1 MRVPPPATLDPVRL
15 DDERVQGRAEHEVR
29 TRYCRENDAMRPTKR
44 NLALAA
50 LSAGVAAGVGVHIWA
65 LDRRAYDDDTA
76 LAGWADRLA
85 HPPASLEVPVDITLP
100 TTSTGRPL
108 RRAAPIPVDTSLHLT
123 SLDVPDEAV
132 DPRRIVTPVTTS
144 ELMLSVSKRSFELE
158 GRQILPVP
166 ADPTRGFDA
175 RYKHA
180 PTDLALLDGAVLPL
194 AYASERARKFRW
206 ELRDQAPEK
215 LLVMVDRSLPC
226 RLLAEVLIAA
236 RNQRFVPHLLG
247 NRGGSVVDIGI
258 SESVELDWLLVVTI
272 EPDTFELALPD
283 ERGEITCE
291 RGRVDER
298 NGSRFVTIT
307 RSEDGRDFERLSDCA
322 GRIEKAFHHELVFGA
337 APAATVSV
345 QTLVSTYD
353 ALRNIAP
360 RDVKVDLRFE
370 ALLPPRLPLTP

>member
-1 MRVPPPATLDPVRL
+1 MS
-15 DDERVQGRAEHEVR
+15 
-29 TRYCRENDAMRPTKR
+29 PTKR

-50 LSAGVAAGVGVHIWA
+50 LVTAGIAGGVGVRIWA
-65 LDRRAYDDDTA
+65 LDHRAYDDDTA
-76 LAGWADRLA
+76 LAGWADRMA

-108 RRAAPIPVDTSLHLT
+108 RRGAPIPVDRSLHLT

-132 DPRRIVTPVTTS
+132 DPHRIDTPVTTS
-144 ELMLSVSKRSFELE
+144 ELILTVSKRSLELE

-180 PTDLALLDGAVLPL
+180 PTDFALLDGVVLPL
-194 AYASERARKFRW
+194 VYASERARNFRW
-206 ELRDQAPEK
+206 ELRDTAPEK
-215 LLVMVDRSLPC
+215 LLLMVDRSLPC

-236 RNQRFVPHLLG
+236 RDQSFVPHLLG

-258 SESVELDWLLVVTI
+258 SESVRPDWLLVVTI
-272 EPDTFELALPD
+272 GPETFELALPE
-283 ERGEITCE
+283 ERGDITCE

-307 RSEDGRDFERLSDCA
+307 RSEDGNDFERLSDCA

-337 APAATVSV
+337 APTATVSV
-345 QTLVSTYD
+345 QTLMSTYD

-370 ALLPPRLPLTP
+370 ALLPPLLLLTP